1 MACQQSRFAKVS
13 FGKAASRVI
22 CAVNFCLISSIGMFP
37 AFAANSQLTF
47 AANSQLID
55 RDVDLST
62 AVDSE
67 MHLAQATN
75 TLLFFRTSSYAVR
88 VFQNGNST
96 RMNVFDVD
104 NNILRLDEGAAS
116 FTISGGFPTYIS
128 TGSFSA
134 NTATYRVRVEDED
147 RIRFTI
153 ENGAGQVF
161 ADQVSQSIE
170 ALNVDLTPTQ
180 VQGDTILRFETDAY
194 AVRVF
199 SRNEQSFMNV
209 HNTFSGLTE
218 VNGAAANLAPNNPP
232 YERAV
237 SYVSSGERSD
247 RPVQYFARILNT
259 GEAILEIY
267 NVNGQRIFQES
278 GVGPITINI
287 PEGDLPMGL
296 DIATEAEGAFVAAV
310 FGDDGTLTELQR
322 IYPDAR
328 MEDSRLGAFI
338 HAGGFT
344 NRDSAAARVL
354 ELRGLGF
361 NSRVIYRD
369 VEYR

>member
-1 MACQQSRFAKVS
+1 MACKQSRFSTVALGKVT
-13 FGKAASRVI
+13 SRVI
-22 CAVNFCLISSIGMFP
+22 CAVNFCLISSIGMLP
-37 AFAANSQLTF
+37 AFAASNQPNGLESDLPTV
-47 AANSQLID
+47 
-55 RDVDLST
+55 VDPAILLS
-62 AVDSE
+62 
-67 MHLAQATN
+67 QATPN
-75 TLLFFRTSSYAVR
+75 PLLLFRTNNYAVR
-88 VFQNGNST
+88 IFRDGDST
-96 RMNVFDVD
+96 RMNVFDID

-116 FTISGGFPTYIS
+116 FTISEGFPTYIS

-134 NTATYRVRVEDED
+134 NTATYRVSIENEN
-147 RIRFTI
+147 RIRLRI
-153 ENGAGQVF
+153 ENGAGQIIT
-161 ADQVSQSIE
+161 DQVSQSVE
-170 ALNVDLTPTQ
+170 AFNVDLTQTQ
-180 VQGDTILRFETDAY
+180 AQGETILNFETDAY
-194 AVRVF
+194 AIRVF
-199 SRNEQSFMNV
+199 RRNEQSFMNV
-209 HNTFSGLTE
+209 YNTFSGITE
-218 VNGAAANLAPNNPP
+218 VNGAAANLAPNTPP

-267 NVNGQRIFQES
+267 NVNGQRVFQES
-278 GVGPITINI
+278 SVGPVTLNI
-287 PEGDLPMGL
+287 PEGDLPIGL
-296 DIATEAEGAFVAAV
+296 DIATEVEGAFVAAV
-310 FGDDGTLTELQR
+310 FGDDNTLVEIQQLF
-322 IYPDAR
+322 PNAR